1 MNIIFPSTR
10 EHKCCLGDTRGTEV
24 MEMIFTI
31 LSFLVRREN
40 QNWVN
45 RSEIVI
51 VGKISQVKSSGTP

>member
-10 EHKCCLGDTRGTEV
+10 EHKCCLGEIRGTEV
-24 MEMIFTI
+24 MEMMFII
-31 LSFLVRREN
+31 LNFLVRRKN

-45 RSEIVI
+45 RAEIVT